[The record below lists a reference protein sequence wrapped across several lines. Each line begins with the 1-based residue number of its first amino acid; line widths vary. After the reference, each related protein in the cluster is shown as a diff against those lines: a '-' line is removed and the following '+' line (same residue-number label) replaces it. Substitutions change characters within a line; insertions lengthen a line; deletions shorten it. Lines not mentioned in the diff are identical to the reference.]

1 MERTGE
7 RWYSGNRGNLRL
19 LELAGLRR
27 VFRRDRDTG
36 VKMTAFYKVG
46 DETVA
51 ICRVRGFRLN
61 LVEGVLVEHAYLVLN
76 QDFDLV
82 CQSAGLKLYATQT
95 MIVEQ

>member
-1 MERTGE
+1 
-7 RWYSGNRGNLRL
+7 
-19 LELAGLRR
+19 
-27 VFRRDRDTG
+27 
-36 VKMTAFYKVG
+36 MTAFYKVG

-82 CQSAGLKLYATQT
+82 CQSAGLKLYAT
-95 MIVEQ
+95 